1 RTLPRRWDSALPL
14 LNHGL
19 ASRIYAGDQSIP
31 GAPVDAAI
39 GVERG
44 AVRLTASESSAP
56 LRAPFGEILV
66 GLAGL
71 AARLATLWSVGVYSV
86 RPEKRLPPARIG
98 VPPLA
103 QFDETIP
110 Q

>member
-1 RTLPRRWDSALPL
+1 PRALPGRWDAALPL

-19 ASRIYAGDQSIP
+19 ARRIYAGDQRIP
-31 GAPVDAAI
+31 GAPVDAPI
-39 GVERG
+39 RVELG
-44 AVRLTASESSAP
+44 SVGLTASESSAP
-56 LRAPFGEILV
+56 LRAPFGELLV

-98 VPPLA
+98 VSLLA
-103 QFDETIP
+103 
-110 Q
+110 